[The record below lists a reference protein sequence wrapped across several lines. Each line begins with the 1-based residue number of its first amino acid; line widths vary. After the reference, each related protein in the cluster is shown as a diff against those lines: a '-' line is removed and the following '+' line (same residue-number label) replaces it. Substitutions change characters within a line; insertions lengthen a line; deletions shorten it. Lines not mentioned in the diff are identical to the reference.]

1 MAGLNNFFEKRKEE
15 NLRRMGYENNLNMIK
30 NPDEQEK
37 KEIKKDNVIFR
48 FFKKISK
55 NN

>member
-15 NLRRMGYENNLNMIK
+15 NLKRFGYENNINMIK
-30 NPDEQEK
+30 KQDEEEV
-37 KEIKKDNVIFR
+37 KEIKKDNVIFK
-48 FFKKISK
+48 FFKKINK

>member
-1 MAGLNNFFEKRKEE
+1 MSTLNNFFEKRKEE
-15 NLRRMGYENNLNMIK
+15 NLKRMGYENNLNMIK
-30 NPDEQEK
+30 KANEEEP
-37 KEIKKDNVIFR
+37 KEIKKDNVIFK